1 VQTIKIEKVY
11 GDFKR
16 LHAHIIETF
25 QNELK
30 EYERF
35 RKMQRKS
42 GRPSQGVSN
51 QMSASV
57 KSEFSSSTHTGRAEG
72 MEIDLSH
79 PIAIEEFSKYGQI
92 YHDEAKRILTHMPR
106 LPSKYNDMQ
115 NSRLTAEQLMDDLEI
130 YLNNL
135 IKCSPLITNLFY
147 VRDFFT
153 NP

>member
-1 VQTIKIEKVY
+1 
-11 GDFKR
+11 
-16 LHAHIIETF
+16 
-25 QNELK
+25 
-30 EYERF
+30 
-35 RKMQRKS
+35 
-42 GRPSQGVSN
+42 
-51 QMSASV
+51 MSASV
-57 KSEFSSSTHTGRAEG
+57 QSEFSNSTGRAEG

-79 PIAIEEFSKYGQI
+79 PYAIAEFSKYGQI